1 MSPIK
6 ISPTLILLACLLFW
20 QISQQFLLALTW
32 GHDSF
37 QMTECLINYS
47 GGFVRRGLLGSV
59 AMTLSE
65 WVGIQA
71 NQLVVLSGFLFYFLL
86 LGWLLIKA
94 TRVFPAAL
102 ILSCLIM
109 GFPAY
114 QDCIVRKDCLG
125 LLLFLACLKVDAS
138 HLPRV
143 GAFLMIN
150 LLAAAAILAHE
161 AFAFYALP
169 ALVLCG
175 ARDSASFSPIVLL
188 QRTLSVLPSIGVF
201 LLTTYYHG
209 TPQIAN
215 AVNKSWLP
223 LWRIIDPAKVGLE
236 QPSGAIQALGWTSQ
250 EGMGPG
256 LNLLTS
262 GFYQP
267 TIWAVLFAIS
277 FAIIVLFANRDTIQD
292 AIPMMKEKIRI
303 AALLLMQFVFISP
316 LFVLG
321 HDYGRWLFFWAA
333 SALILHTTQRKT
345 PRWVE
350 SFVAQGFG
358 KAKISHYI
366 RNIRARDWYLLFFG
380 IPVCWNIPSF
390 LIASPL
396 ARHSQFLWSWLR
408 LH

>member
-1 MSPIK
+1 MSPNK
-6 ISPTLILLACLLFW
+6 ISPALILMACFLFW
-20 QISQQFLLALTW
+20 QIIEQFLSALTW

-47 GGFVRRGLLGSV
+47 GGFVRRGLAGSV
-59 AMTLSE
+59 AMMVSNWL
-65 WVGIQA
+65 GMQA
-71 NQLVVLSGFLFYFLL
+71 NQLVVLSGFFFYFLL

-94 TRVFPAAL
+94 TRVFPAVL
-102 ILSCLIM
+102 ILSCVIM

-125 LLLFLACLKVDAS
+125 LLLFLACLKVEAG

-143 GAFLMIN
+143 GAFLVIN
-150 LLAAAAILAHE
+150 LLAAAAILVHE

-169 ALVLCG
+169 ALVICG
-175 ARDSASFSPIVLL
+175 ARDCESFSPRVLIR
-188 QRTLSVLPSIGVF
+188 RTLVLLPSIGCF
-201 LLTTYYHG
+201 LTTTYFHG
-209 TPQIAN
+209 TPQIADE
-215 AVNKSWLP
+215 VNKSWLP
-223 LWRIIDPAKVGLE
+223 LWKMIDPAKAGLE
-236 QPSGAIQALGWTSQ
+236 HPSGAIQALGWTSQ
-250 EGMGPG
+250 EGIGPG
-256 LNLLTS
+256 MNLLTS

-267 TIWAVLFAIS
+267 TVWILLFALS
-277 FAIIVLFANRDTIQD
+277 FTIIVLFTNRGANHD
-292 AIPMMKEKIRI
+292 AFHTMKEKIRI
-303 AALLLMQFVFISP
+303 AALLIMQFIFISP

-333 SALILHTTQRKT
+333 SALILHTTQRQT
-345 PRWVE
+345 PRCVE
-350 SFVAQGFG
+350 LFVAQGFG
-358 KAKISHYI
+358 NVKASHYI
-366 RNIRARDWYLLFFG
+366 QKIRARDWYLLFFG